1 MPRNIHAL
9 DCCCSRCS
17 HPATSLHR
25 RREPQRFTYDDF
37 VALVIVA
44 FFLVL
49 VLLFAQLN

>member
-1 MPRNIHAL
+1 MREIHPL

-25 RREPQRFTYDDF
+25 RKEPLRFTYEDF
-37 VALVIVA
+37 VAVAIVA
-44 FFLVL
+44 FVL